1 MRYSTR
7 RLTRLAGGTLDLL
20 TQGHVNRTPDRCEG
34 DIAEALDQALQDVD
48 PFLQDKQIEI
58 DVQLEPVCE
67 SLLFESEQIQQ
78 VFMNLLENSSKFTPK
93 DGRITIRGYP
103 VRRGEGAPTDASET
117 GLAFELPAKIG
128 EGYRVDVRDTG
139 PGVPAH
145 LAEKIFEQYASYGGN
160 GDRSGGGLGLA
171 ICRAIILSHGGA
183 IWATPSHEGGCF
195 SFVLPANTAAK
206 YTKSTAYSSLQL
218 V

>member
-1 MRYSTR
+1 
-7 RLTRLAGGTLDLL
+7 LTRLAGGTLDLL
-20 TQGHVNRTPDRCEG
+20 TQGHVNRTPERREG

-58 DVQLEPVCE
+58 DVQLDPVLGT
-67 SLLFESEQIQQ
+67 LLFEPEQIQQ

-93 DGRITIRGYP
+93 DGRITIRGYA
-103 VRRGEGAPTDASET
+103 VHRGEDTPET
-117 GLAFELPAKIG
+117 GVSEPQAKVG
-128 EGYRVDVRDTG
+128 DGYRVDVRDSG

-145 LAEKIFEQYASYGGN
+145 LAEKVFEQYASYGGN

-171 ICRAIILSHGGA
+171 ICRAIILSHGGV
-183 IWATPSHEGGCF
+183 IWATPTHDGGCF
-195 SFVLPANTAAK
+195 SFVLPTNAAVK
-206 YTKSTAYSSLQL
+206 YAQSTAYSSLQL